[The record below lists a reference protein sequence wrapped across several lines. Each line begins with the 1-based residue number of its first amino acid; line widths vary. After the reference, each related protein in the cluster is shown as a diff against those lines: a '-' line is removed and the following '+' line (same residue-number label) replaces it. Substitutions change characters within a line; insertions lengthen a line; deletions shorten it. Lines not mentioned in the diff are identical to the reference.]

1 MTRDYNYDLLTNK
14 IKELTKNDSE
24 IVKGIYKEI
33 DKLSINLN
41 SNKSDILFITMKEFI
56 IEYGSLRKF
65 TDQNIGNKVLQ
76 YFHYLSNLKDN
87 EVIEMLNVLELTRQ

>member
-1 MTRDYNYDLLTNK
+1 MYKNYNYELLSSK
-14 IKELTKNDSE
+14 IKELEKANAELSKA
-24 IVKGIYKEI
+24 IFKPI

-56 IEYGSLRKF
+56 IEHGSYRKF
-65 TDQNIGNKVLQ
+65 TNSNIGNMVLQ

-87 EVIEMLNVLELTRQ
+87 EVIEMLNILELSKQ